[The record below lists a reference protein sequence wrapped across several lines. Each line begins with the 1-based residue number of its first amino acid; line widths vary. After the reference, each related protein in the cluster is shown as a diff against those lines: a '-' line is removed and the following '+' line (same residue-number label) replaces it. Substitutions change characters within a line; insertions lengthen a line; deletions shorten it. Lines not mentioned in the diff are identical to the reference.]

1 MKSTKPGKNPSAA
14 TPVAEA
20 ERLYCVLVKCNPTD
34 AAPVVQS
41 PLVEALGR
49 DHAWRS
55 PTSRHVRWRKA
66 TRNAYGLATVAD
78 CSETRSPASS
88 AAARAPRA
96 AMPPRRRAAL

>member
-49 DHAWRS
+49 NHATLNSLRQVLVSTDAPTKRAVLSMIS
-55 PTSRHVRWRKA
+55 PKPSFDGWFFGI
-66 TRNAYGLATVAD
+66 TRNRNY
-78 CSETRSPASS
+78 
-88 AAARAPRA
+88 RAGQG
-96 AMPPRRRAAL
+96 